1 MIPLTAAHQASLSI
15 ISSWSLLKLMSIE
28 SVMPSNHLIFCHP
41 LLLLPQCFPA
51 SGSFPMSQFPSGG
64 QSIGVLAS
72 ESVIPMNSGL
82 ISFRIDW
89 FDLFD
94 LFLINFYV
102 WYEVEIQLHSFV
114 CEIWR
119 LLHHLLKRMLFTS
132 GILGILLKIN

>member
-1 MIPLTAAHQASLSI
+1 MA
-15 ISSWSLLKLMSIE
+15 K
-28 SVMPSNHLIFCHP
+28 
-41 LLLLPQCFPA
+41 
-51 SGSFPMSQFPSGG
+51 G
-64 QSIGVLAS
+64 IGVLAS

-102 WYEVEIQLHSFV
+102 WYELEIQLHSFV
-114 CEIWR
+114 CEIWL
-119 LLHHLLKRMLFTS
+119 LLHHLLKRMFFTS